1 MSIFHVVL
9 CVIAVLQTGCIGSRT
24 FTEQEQITLAK
35 TKTIWVDIRSDP
47 RALPTGVPLII
58 EKVEHHVKDKLVRAG
73 FAVASDW
80 SAADAILQLAF
91 DFSDR
96 RRPDEL
102 SSSYDSPYQH
112 DAHSIHIGASLDHKT
127 VGHVF
132 WHGGSVSPPY
142 DVNLANSAILSS
154 IDSDVLQAL
163 FKSRPPATKRS
174 ELLNDVSGSQG

>member
-9 CVIAVLQTGCIGSRT
+9 FVIAILQAACVGSRT
-24 FTEQEQITLAK
+24 FTEQEQVTLAQ
-35 TKTIWVDIRSDP
+35 TKTIWVDVRSDS

-58 EKVEHHVKDKLVRAG
+58 EKVEHHVKGKLVRAG
-73 FAVASDW
+73 FTVAPDW
-80 SAADAILQLAF
+80 SAADAILQLVF

-102 SSSYDSPYQH
+102 SSSYDSPYRH
-112 DAHSIHIGASLDHKT
+112 DAHSIYIGASLDHKT

-142 DVNLANSAILSS
+142 DVSIANSLILGS

-163 FKSRPPATKRS
+163 FKSKPPVTKM
-174 ELLNDVSGSQG
+174 D